1 MNDREDAPQ
10 LVVSPVIV
18 VTRTFPARPAS
29 WAEARD
35 FLQEALADSGSREAT
50 APEVQAAIGEALL
63 AAAGTRDPAFQV
75 SVRIFPDAFEV
86 EVLNG
91 TPSRPG
97 AAGSADRLP
106 ITPPSV
112 AGWLSAALEAQ
123 GLSQEQAARRLG
135 VSVRTVGR
143 WVRGETE
150 PRLREMRRLSEV
162 FGEQGAAPF
171 GRPRESA
178 P

>member
-1 MNDREDAPQ
+1 MNDRDAPQ
-10 LVVSPVIV
+10 LWVSPVMV

-35 FLQEALADSGSREAT
+35 FLQGALAQSGPQEAT
-50 APEVQAAIGEALL
+50 APEVQTAIGEALL

-75 SVRIFPDAFEV
+75 SVRLFPDGFEI

-91 TPSRPG
+91 TPARPG
-97 AAGSADRLP
+97 VGGSPDDVPVAPR
-106 ITPPSV
+106 SV
-112 AGWLSAALEAQ
+112 AGWLSAALEAE

-150 PRLREMRRLSEV
+150 PRLREMRRLTEV
-162 FGEQGAAPF
+162 FGE
-171 GRPRESA
+171 
-178 P
+178 

>member
-1 MNDREDAPQ
+1 MNAPEDTPQ
-10 LVVSPVIV
+10 LVVSPVMV
-18 VTRTFPARPAS
+18 VTRTFAARPAS

-35 FLQEALADSGSREAT
+35 FLQEALADSGPGAAT
-50 APEVQAAIGEALL
+50 APEVQAAVGEALL

-75 SVRIFPDAFEV
+75 SVRIFPDGFEV
-86 EVLNG
+86 EVLGG

-97 AAGSADRLP
+97 PRASADELP
-106 ITPPSV
+106 ATPRSV
-112 AGWLSAALEAQ
+112 AGWLSATLEAE

-150 PRLREMRRLSEV
+150 PRLREMRRLAEV
-162 FGEQGAAPF
+162 FG
-171 GRPRESA
+171 R
-178 P
+178 

>member
-1 MNDREDAPQ
+1 MNDRDDAPQ
-10 LVVSPVIV
+10 LWVSPVMV

-35 FLQEALADSGSREAT
+35 FLQDVLLQRSDPQAAH
-50 APEVQAAIGEALL
+50 APEVQTAIGEALL

-75 SVRIFPDAFEV
+75 SVRLYPDGFEI

-91 TPSRPG
+91 TPSVVG
-97 AAGSADRLP
+97 ASAPTDGLP
-106 ITPPSV
+106 VAPRSV
-112 AGWLSAALEAQ
+112 AGWLSAALESQ

-150 PRLREMRRLSEV
+150 PRLREMRRLTEV
-162 FGEQGAAPF
+162 FGEH
-171 GRPRESA
+171 R
-178 P
+178 